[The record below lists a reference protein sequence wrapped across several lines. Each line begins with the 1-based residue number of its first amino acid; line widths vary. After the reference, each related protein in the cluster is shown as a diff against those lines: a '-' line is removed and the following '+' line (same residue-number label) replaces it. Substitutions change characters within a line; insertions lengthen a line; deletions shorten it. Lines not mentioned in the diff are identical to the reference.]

1 MMLALYKT
9 LGICLTPLLFIWL
22 QNRVRRGKEE
32 AARLGERFGRTR
44 LKRPAGTLVWV
55 HAASVG
61 ETQSVLML
69 LDGLLKEYPAHH
81 ILITTGT
88 VTSAALVK
96 RSALPRTIHQYLPSD
111 VPAATRRFLDHWQP
125 NLVLWA
131 ESELWPLM
139 LHRIAAHGIPLI
151 MVNGR
156 MSETTFKQWQ
166 RLPEFTR
173 AMLAG
178 VTICFA
184 MSEADGARFHALG
197 ISKVRSVGNMKYDA
211 AALAFDAGSLTQ
223 LAESLAGRPVWV
235 AASTHPG
242 EEEIIIAAAQQLR
255 QNIPDIL
262 TIIVPRHASRGRE
275 IAALIA
281 REKIPFA
288 QRSEGQAIVAQTAIY
303 LADTMG
309 ELGLFYRLSDLVFIG
324 GSLIDHGGHNPLE
337 PARLNCAL
345 LSGPHTRNFNEVM
358 AALRAQNAIRIV
370 IDADTLAHE
379 ISALLGDD
387 AARVTMAEHALG
399 VVEASQGATSTIQ
412 QYLRPW
418 LMGKGGAP

>member
-1 MMLALYKT
+1 MMLTLYKI
-9 LGICLTPLLFIWL
+9 LGTGLSLPLFFWL
-22 QNRVRRGKEE
+22 RNRARCGKEE
-32 AARLGERFGRTR
+32 SLRLGERSGRTH
-44 LKRPAGTLVWV
+44 LKRPPGMLVWV

-61 ETQSVLML
+61 ETQSVLVL
-69 LDGLLKEYPAHH
+69 IENLLKEYPALH
-81 ILITTGT
+81 LLVTTGT

-131 ESELWPLM
+131 ESELWPLI
-139 LHRIAAHGIPLI
+139 LHRIAARGTPLI
-151 MVNGR
+151 IVNGR
-156 MSETTFKQWQ
+156 MSEPTFKQWQ

-173 AMLAG
+173 TMLAG
-178 VTICFA
+178 VTLCFS
-184 MSEADGARFHALG
+184 MSEADGARFLKLG

-211 AALAFDAGSLTQ
+211 APLAFDANRLTQ

-242 EEEIIIAAAQQLR
+242 EEEIIIAATQQLR
-255 QNIPDIL
+255 RKIPELL
-262 TIIVPRHASRGRE
+262 TIIIPRHANRGHK
-275 IAALIA
+275 IAALLA
-281 REKIPFA
+281 RGNMSFA
-288 QRSEGQAIVAQTAIY
+288 QRSEGQTMTAQTAIY

-309 ELGLFYRLSDLVFIG
+309 ELGLFYRLSDIVFVG
-324 GSLIDHGGHNPLE
+324 GSLVAIGGHNPLE

-345 LSGPHTRNFNEVM
+345 LSGPHTHNFQEVV

-370 IDADTLAHE
+370 VDADTLARE
-379 ISALLGDD
+379 IEALLSDD
-387 AARVTMAEHALG
+387 SARISMAEHALG
-399 VVEASQGATSTIQ
+399 IVEASQGASATIQ

-418 LMGKGGAP
+418 LATEDGVR